1 MNPVSAT
8 CLPCEVSKV
17 LNLSEPHFLPRKVE
31 GGDVKQHSIVK
42 RLKRNDLFQVLSP
55 TPDMWEA
62 PGEWSDQSRSAII
75 IHLVMV
81 TWEEPLRLTI
91 Q

>member
-1 MNPVSAT
+1 M
-8 CLPCEVSKV
+8 SKV

-81 TWEEPLRLTI
+81 TWEEQLRLTI